1 MKNNLSVEVDE
12 NGKYHLSTGFPR
24 DCYERFRSHP
34 EDVDKELARMIE
46 DFVTA
51 FWEACNPLSMQ
62 LIRCIIMAGSEAC
75 AEPYREVE
83 EMWSTLM
90 FCFIPQVRN

>member
-1 MKNNLSVEVDE
+1 MNNNMSVEVDE
-12 NGKYHLSTGFPR
+12 NRKYHLSTGFPR

-34 EDVDKELARMIE
+34 EDVDQELVRMIE
-46 DFVTA
+46 AFVPA
-51 FWEACNPLSMQ
+51 FRETSNPLYMQ
-62 LIRCIIMAGSEAC
+62 LIRCIIMAGSAAC

-90 FCFIPQVRN
+90 FSFIPQVRN